1 MTDCIVIGAGLSGVS
16 AALTL
21 AQHRMK
27 VEIIATSTT
36 ETRAA
41 KLAVTTPYPGGS
53 TQATGQSLMNHVLD
67 QLREARATITTDTV
81 QTILKT
87 TEGFELT
94 LASGEKRSCKS
105 VIVATGIMHHGHTAL
120 PGEDTLFGKGLFY
133 QMQVD
138 GPMYAGKVLVVAG
151 KTPAIIEE
159 LITYHRLF
167 EKAYLVVPATK
178 LEIPDELQE
187 RLQRSATIEVVYSAS
202 VKEIQGLASVGS
214 VVIQAA
220 GQDRQLHAQA
230 VWLPTHTHIGNTTF
244 LEGVTALSETKTP
257 LVSQQLATNIPGLFA
272 CGDVLCAQYQHPS
285 IAAAQGVV
293 AACGCV
299 NYLIKL

>member
-21 AQHRMK
+21 AQHRVS
-27 VEIIATSTT
+27 VEVIATSTS

-53 TQATGQSLMNHVLD
+53 AQATGQSLMDHVLE
-67 QLREARATITTDTV
+67 QLRESRATVTTGTV
-81 QTILKT
+81 QTLTKT
-87 TEGFELT
+87 AEGFELT
-94 LASGEKRSCKS
+94 LASGEKKTCKS
-105 VIVATGIMHHGHTAL
+105 IVVATGIAHHGHTAL
-120 PGEDTLFGKGLFY
+120 VGEDTFFGKGLFY

-138 GPMYAGKVLVVAG
+138 GPMYAGKVLVAAG

-159 LITYHRLF
+159 LIAHHRLF
-167 EKAYLVVPATK
+167 EKAYLVVPAAK
-178 LEIPDELQE
+178 LEIPELLQE
-187 RLQRSATIEVVYSAS
+187 RLQHTKAIEVVYSAS
-202 VKEIQGLASVGS
+202 IKEIQGLAGVGS
-214 VVIQAA
+214 VLVQAA

-230 VWLPTHTHIGNTTF
+230 VWLPTHVHFGNAGF
-244 LEGVTALSETKTP
+244 LEGVAELSETKTP
-257 LVSQQLATNIPGLFA
+257 LVSQQLATTIPGLFA

-293 AACGCV
+293 AAYSCV
-299 NYLIKL
+299 NHLTKL